1 MRLPL
6 RVPKSVGLKQ
16 KIVEKYTFLYKE
28 YRKFYPERKDYT
40 YQQLRNNISQVAS
53 IVNSEIESSDV
64 HTSTFIPWLDNDW
77 KQFYYKH
84 WYFAITIEDLS
95 GTLTAVVQD
104 AHYEGDHH
112 NDTLLSKPYDI
123 EDLQYKTYI
132 DT

>member
-6 RVPKSVGLKQ
+6 RVPKSVGLRQ

-123 EDLQYKTYI
+123 EDLQYKKLY
-132 DT
+132 

>member
-123 EDLQYKTYI
+123 EDLQYKNQY
-132 DT
+132 

>member
-84 WYFAITIEDLS
+84 LTIEDLS
-95 GTLTAVVQD
+95 ETLTAVVQD

>member
-53 IVNSEIESSDV
+53 IVNSEIESSGV

-112 NDTLLSKPYDI
+112 NDTLLSKPYDL